1 MTQQPERIQDR
12 MRAALPAAMKAR
24 DKITVAA
31 LRSALAA
38 IENAGAVATPDAPT
52 PLIGNSGVAGAA
64 IGVGATE
71 VARRDL
77 SEAHVTEIVRGEIA
91 ERQRAAATYEQAG
104 RYDRA
109 RALRDEAA
117 VLTAHLGR

>member
-1 MTQQPERIQDR
+1 

-109 RALRDEAA
+109 RALHDEAA

>member
-1 MTQQPERIQDR
+1 MTNQPGRIQDR
-12 MRAALPAAMKAR
+12 MRAALPAAIKAR

-38 IENAGAVATPDAPT
+38 IENAGAVATPDTPAP
-52 PLIGNSGVAGAA
+52 PINNGEVAGAA

-71 VARRDL
+71 VARRVL

-91 ERQRAAATYEQAG
+91 ERHRAAATYEQAG
-104 RYDRA
+104 RHDRA
-109 RALRDEAA
+109 RVLRDEAA
-117 VLTAHLGR
+117 VLTGHLDG